1 MEQFNTKFLHTSLRK
16 DDDPNVGAMTRPI
29 RTPKEIS
36 EIYDFVVYSK
46 GSAIIHDDLL
56 MVIWWVY
63 LHNFYVFLVAFY
75 FLGHY
80 HIMPI

>member
-1 MEQFNTKFLHTSLRK
+1 MEQFTTKFLHTSFRK
-16 DDDPNVGAMTRPI
+16 DDDSNVEAMTRPI

-46 GSAIIHDDLL
+46 GLAIIHDDLL
-56 MVIWWVY
+56 MVIWRVY
-63 LHNFYVFLVAFY
+63 LHNLLLFFFAFHSPA
-75 FLGHY
+75 HY